1 MPKETVIRDIGELF
15 FLEHGMTSKSRVV
28 RGYSSIAALTVGELF
43 FFDII
48 GVFGLIDR
56 TAPSFRA

>member
-1 MPKETVIRDIGELF
+1 
-15 FLEHGMTSKSRVV
+15 MTSKSRVV
-28 RGYSSIAALTVGELF
+28 RGCSSIAALTVGELF

-48 GVFGLIDR
+48 GVGLIGR